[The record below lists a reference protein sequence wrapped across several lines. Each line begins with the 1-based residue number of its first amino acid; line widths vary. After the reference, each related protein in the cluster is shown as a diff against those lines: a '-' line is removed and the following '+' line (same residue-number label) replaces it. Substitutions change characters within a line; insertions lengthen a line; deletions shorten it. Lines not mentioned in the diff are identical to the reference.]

1 MFTLLKPI
9 FLYIFI
15 LFLVP
20 TTLVKLKNLFNIMVK
35 ILFIIHFV
43 LYNTIMP
50 TKKYL
55 ILGLDDNDDN
65 DDNEDEDDKQIWHKL
80 YL

>member
-1 MFTLLKPI
+1 
-9 FLYIFI
+9 
-15 LFLVP
+15 
-20 TTLVKLKNLFNIMVK
+20 MVK

-80 YL
+80 YLKLHKCKLYLHITSI

>member
-1 MFTLLKPI
+1 
-9 FLYIFI
+9 
-15 LFLVP
+15 
-20 TTLVKLKNLFNIMVK
+20 
-35 ILFIIHFV
+35 
-43 LYNTIMP
+43 MP

-55 ILGLDDNDDN
+55 FLGLDDNDDN

>member
-1 MFTLLKPI
+1 VFTLLKPI

-65 DDNEDEDDKQIWHKL
+65 EDEDDKQIWHKL

>member
-1 MFTLLKPI
+1 
-9 FLYIFI
+9 
-15 LFLVP
+15 
-20 TTLVKLKNLFNIMVK
+20 
-35 ILFIIHFV
+35 
-43 LYNTIMP
+43 MP

-65 DDNEDEDDKQIWHKL
+65 DDNKDEDDKQIWHKL

>member
-1 MFTLLKPI
+1 
-9 FLYIFI
+9 
-15 LFLVP
+15 
-20 TTLVKLKNLFNIMVK
+20 MVK

-43 LYNTIMP
+43 LYNMIMP

>member
-1 MFTLLKPI
+1 
-9 FLYIFI
+9 
-15 LFLVP
+15 
-20 TTLVKLKNLFNIMVK
+20 
-35 ILFIIHFV
+35 
-43 LYNTIMP
+43 MP

>member
-1 MFTLLKPI
+1 
-9 FLYIFI
+9 
-15 LFLVP
+15 
-20 TTLVKLKNLFNIMVK
+20 
-35 ILFIIHFV
+35 
-43 LYNTIMP
+43 MP

-65 DDNEDEDDKQIWHKL
+65 DDDEDEDDKQIWHKL

>member
-1 MFTLLKPI
+1 MKFSK
-9 FLYIFI
+9 
-15 LFLVP
+15 LV
-20 TTLVKLKNLFNIMVK
+20 VVVV
-35 ILFIIHFV
+35 V

-65 DDNEDEDDKQIWHKL
+65 EDEDDKQIWHKL

>member
-1 MFTLLKPI
+1 
-9 FLYIFI
+9 
-15 LFLVP
+15 
-20 TTLVKLKNLFNIMVK
+20 MVK

-43 LYNTIMP
+43 LYNTIMQ

-55 ILGLDDNDDN
+55 ILGLDDN

>member
-1 MFTLLKPI
+1 MQ
-9 FLYIFI
+9 
-15 LFLVP
+15 
-20 TTLVKLKNLFNIMVK
+20 
-35 ILFIIHFV
+35 
-43 LYNTIMP
+43 

-55 ILGLDDNDDN
+55 ILGLDDN

>member
-65 DDNEDEDDKQIWHKL
+65 EDEDDKQIWHKL

>member
-1 MFTLLKPI
+1 
-9 FLYIFI
+9 
-15 LFLVP
+15 
-20 TTLVKLKNLFNIMVK
+20 
-35 ILFIIHFV
+35 
-43 LYNTIMP
+43 MP

-65 DDNEDEDDKQIWHKL
+65 EDEDDKQIWLKL